1 MALELIF
8 IQNNFKIMDVIL
20 IRKEWPQRV
29 LTLVCVHA
37 PNYILDNEGVTFH
50 VEQFRDFLSYVWKA
64 LAELSKGSFVEPYLT
79 MRYYVKVG
87 QHRFFLNG
95 EWQVE
100 NEFCLRYGVVD

>member
-1 MALELIF
+1 
-8 IQNNFKIMDVIL
+8 MDVIL
-20 IRKEWPQRV
+20 KRAEWPQRV
-29 LTLVCVHA
+29 LTLVCVYA
-37 PNYILDNEGVTFH
+37 PDYLLTDKYVTFR

-64 LAELSKGSFVEPYLT
+64 MAELSKGSFAEPYLT
-79 MRYYVKVG
+79 MRYYVTVG

>member
-1 MALELIF
+1 MKVEVKRA
-8 IQNNFKIMDVIL
+8 
-20 IRKEWPQRV
+20 EWPQRV
-29 LTLVCVHA
+29 LSLVCAHA
-37 PNYILDNEGVTFH
+37 NSYVLDRKEVAFH

-64 LAELSKGSFVEPYLT
+64 MAELSKGSYAGPYLT

-87 QHRFFLNG
+87 QHRFFING